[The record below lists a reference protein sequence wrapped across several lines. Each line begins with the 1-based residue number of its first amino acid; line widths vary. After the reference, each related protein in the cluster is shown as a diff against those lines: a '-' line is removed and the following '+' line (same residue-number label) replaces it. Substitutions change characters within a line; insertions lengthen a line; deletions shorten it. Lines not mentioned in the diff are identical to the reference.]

1 MDVLISPTD
10 TFNLDQPTSKLIDNK
25 ICVYDYSDKEY
36 QDFYFKK
43 ISTFISYRYPTVSLM
58 VGSKYRIELPLNWRI
73 LVTNEHEQVCRLVPI
88 EDLIHFENQI
98 PVFSPFHPGLPKI
111 LDVELV
117 SINANPIEH
126 FVPKTPKV
134 DFLYQIEQPSDITI
148 EETKDTICFSEGAG
162 SVSFADSNVIYI
174 KQSLCDE
181 KTLTIRNRKKFDRIY
196 LGNGHKSVKN
206 LMIDDKIPCFLRDS
220 VPILLLND
228 EIVWV
233 CGIRDNPA
241 FRPKNGEAYIKI
253 TYSKENANE

>member
-25 ICVYDYSDKEY
+25 ICVYDCSDKEY

-126 FVPKTPKV
+126 FVPKTPKKNILALPIG
-134 DFLYQIEQPSDITI
+134 DKSLW
-148 EETKDTICFSEGAG
+148 ETKVLDRNDNTVTIYPECIYACDDIDTSKVE
-162 SVSFADSNVIYI
+162 
-174 KQSLCDE
+174 
-181 KTLTIRNRKKFDRIY
+181 FDLY
-196 LGNGHKSVKN
+196 DMMG
-206 LMIDDKIPCFLRDS
+206 
-220 VPILLLND
+220 
-228 EIVWV
+228 
-233 CGIRDNPA
+233 
-241 FRPKNGEAYIKI
+241 
-253 TYSKENANE
+253 